1 MKEFFITTVYQPLYN
16 TLVFF
21 IDILPGHNVFWA
33 TILLTILV
41 KVVLLP
47 LGKKAMISQ
56 IKMKSIQEEIKEI
69 QNNHEGSKEDLT
81 RQILALYKG
90 KGVNPFSPI
99 LIILIQLPI
108 ILSLYFIFKSGLP
121 TIDPSL
127 VYSFI
132 PFPMSVEMVYL
143 GLDLAGKSLLLAI
156 LTGLTQFFYIRR
168 TFAKNNEKK
177 ESEDGQIKEVDSKTK
192 TAEDI
197 QRALSFQF
205 TYIMPF
211 IITFVA
217 YTLPA
222 VISIYWIT
230 SNIFAYIQDVYIRRH
245 TDSLGIS

>member
-16 TLVFF
+16 ILVLF
-21 IDILPGHNVFWA
+21 IDFLPGHNVFWA

-47 LGKKAMISQ
+47 LAKKAMISQ
-56 IKMKSIQEEIKEI
+56 IKMKSIQDDIKKIQDNHKGTKEEMTKEI
-69 QNNHEGSKEDLT
+69 LE
-81 RQILALYKG
+81 LYREK
-90 KGVNPFSPI
+90 KVNPFSPI
-99 LIILIQLPI
+99 FIILIQLPI

-121 TIDPSL
+121 TINTDL
-127 VYSFI
+127 VYGFV
-132 PFPMSVEMVYL
+132 PFPLTVDMVYA
-143 GLDLAGKSLLLAI
+143 GIDLAGKSLLLAI
-156 LTGLTQFFYIRR
+156 LTGLTQFFYIKR
-168 TFAKNNEKK
+168 TFAKNG
-177 ESEDGQIKEVDSKTK
+177 SFTQSDGNKGDKPK

-197 QRALSFQF
+197 QKALSFQF

-230 SNIFAYIQDVYIRRH
+230 SNVFSYLQDIYIRSH
-245 TDSLGIS
+245 TDKLGIS